1 MATVINKR
9 QTATIIAAL
18 RFWQTNG
25 MAFPSPL
32 PMYLAEFA
40 TDEGRVQSLN
50 AMEVDILCE
59 ALQAPDFR
67 SENYRPKAVILH
79 ETGDMEVLADP
90 EVEIERIATDNLRY
104 LVDKQP
110 RELRG
115 VLGDKF
121 KHLVS
126 VPKQAW

>member
-1 MATVINKR
+1 MTTVIDKR

-18 RFWQTNG
+18 RFWQSNE

-40 TDEGRVQSLN
+40 SDEGRVQSLN
-50 AMEVDILCE
+50 AVEVDTLCA
-59 ALQAPDFR
+59 ALQSPDFR
-67 SENYRPKAVILH
+67 SESYRPKAVILH

-90 EVEIERIATDNLRY
+90 EVEIERIATNNIRY
-104 LVDKQP
+104 LVDTRP

-115 VLGDKF
+115 VLGDNF

-126 VPKQAW
+126 IPKQAW

>member
-1 MATVINKR
+1 MATVIDKR

-18 RFWQTNG
+18 RFWQSNG

-59 ALQAPDFR
+59 ALQEPDFR

-104 LVDKQP
+104 LVDTHP